1 MNKQHEIES
10 DEHLIE
16 INEIAKNLKFNVSAI
31 NDSLKDQN
39 RMAKEISGKM
49 EISQNKMNFVTE
61 KLGTILKTR
70 DNKQLYTIIILW
82 LVLMFQIFVLI
93 FT

>member
-1 MNKQHEIES
+1 MNKHDELES

-16 INEIAKNLKFNVSAI
+16 INEMAKHIKSNVSAI
-31 NDSLKDQN
+31 NDSLTNQN
-39 RMAKEISGKM
+39 KIAKEITGKM
-49 EISQNKMNFVTE
+49 EISQNKMNFVTQ
-61 KLGTILKTR
+61 KLGLILKTR